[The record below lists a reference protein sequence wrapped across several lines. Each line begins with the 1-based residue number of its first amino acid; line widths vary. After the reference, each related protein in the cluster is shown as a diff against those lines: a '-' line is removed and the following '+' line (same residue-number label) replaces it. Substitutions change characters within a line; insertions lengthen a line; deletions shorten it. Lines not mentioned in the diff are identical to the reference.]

1 MRVIPGSEGLWL
13 VQSLEKAGIRER
25 PSWTRSSHFR
35 SSRLSNSMGTL
46 LLKRCRH
53 SMGAATNQESAGF
66 LGAGPIGN
74 RVHAQFTYVTDS
86 RNILDQF
93 EQIGAVGIPAK

>member
-1 MRVIPGSEGLWL
+1 
-13 VQSLEKAGIRER
+13 
-25 PSWTRSSHFR
+25 
-35 SSRLSNSMGTL
+35 
-46 LLKRCRH
+46 
-53 SMGAATNQESAGF
+53 MGAATNQESAGF

-93 EQIGAVGIPAK
+93 EQIGAVGIPAKIPSGVFLPACERVEIAVERSLHP